1 MAQEVNKP
9 TLANMTVSEF
19 LMANKAAQ
27 GRNGDTML
35 AHINP
40 REANLL
46 QSLGGS
52 GSVNPYTGLREFYD
66 SSAPGGMDGGMDGT
80 EGDGD
85 SAGGFASPDVNAE
98 PPGME
103 DFDVSTSFFGMGQPT
118 FSPAG
123 TQSPSGYGVG
133 NAVSSLAESLLAAL
147 TLGVV
152 NPDIDGKSLFGADRG
167 RPGVSFGLPGIGTLG
182 PNVSLDSK
190 GLSFDPGLV
199 ANTVSEQ
206 DIGSFFGSFGNTG
219 KSGLASLS
227 VPSPVSVP
235 DTEETQYAVRDGDL
249 FSVGGGGFRRPYE
262 TGLV

>member
-19 LMANKAAQ
+19 LMASKAAQ

-40 REANLL
+40 REARLL

-206 DIGSFFGSFGNTG
+206 GIGSLFG
-219 KSGLASLS
+219 LDSLS
-227 VPSPVSVP
+227 VPSPMSVP
-235 DTEETQYAVRDGDL
+235 VAEETQYAVRDGDL
-249 FSVGGGGFRRPYE
+249 FSVGGGEFKRPYE